1 MKEVLTIQVST
12 WQMIGVKGKTA
23 EAGMILFDGFCD
35 CENFKGRILPGGVD
49 TQKVFILR
57 REACLPATFWR
68 EQTEMEKNAVFY

>member
-12 WQMIGVKGKTA
+12 WQMIEEKGKTA

-49 TQKVFILR
+49 TQKSFQKRDLYMKVIL
-57 REACLPATFWR
+57 LKFPI
-68 EQTEMEKNAVFY
+68 YLY

>member
-35 CENFKGRILPGGVD
+35 CENFKGRILP
-49 TQKVFILR
+49 
-57 REACLPATFWR
+57 
-68 EQTEMEKNAVFY
+68 